1 MRIISSMY
9 IRRTTIKSR
18 KDGTQYYTYRLVE
31 SERTAKGVRQHTLL
45 NLGSAFSLPREQ
57 WSELATRIQEII
69 SGQEPLFEAPQEVE
83 DLAQNYAAQLIQAKK
98 KASEPTEPDYCQV
111 DVDSMELIRPRSI
124 SCEHVA
130 LEAFNALGLGEH
142 LKKLGFNGPQLAAAT
157 GSIIGRMC
165 RPASEQATLHWLQDI
180 SGLGELID
188 YDFGKMNLYKMYSAS
203 DQLLKNKDAIERH
216 LYLQEKKLFGFQE
229 TITLYDLTNTY
240 FEGQSKRNRFGK
252 LGHSKEKRS
261 DCPLVTLAL
270 VLDSSGFPRCS
281 KVFEGNISE
290 AGTLANIISTM
301 DAGRKSHDMFDAPKA
316 TIVMDAGIASEENI
330 KWINENE
337 YPYIVVS
344 RRRHREFAEE
354 ESVVVKQDKTG
365 TVKVQKVID
374 PESNEVLLY
383 CHSEKRE
390 AKERSIHDRFTSG
403 FEEAL
408 TYLASGL
415 HTPRRMKKYDKV
427 LEKIGRLKQRYS
439 RVSGQYQIDVVK
451 DEQTG
456 DATQLTWQRRIDQ
469 DTRKDLPGVYCL
481 RTSHKDLDEKTLW
494 HTYTMLTDLE
504 AVFRSLKSE
513 LGIRPVFHQVTER
526 VTGHLFIS
534 VLAYHLV
541 HSVRYRLKQ
550 SQINSS
556 WSQLRKQLEGQSRV
570 TVSMQCKDGQT
581 VHIRK
586 STRPEPRQQ
595 EIYKA
600 LEIGLY
606 PGPVIKKHF

>member
-1 MRIISSMY
+1 
-9 IRRTTIKSR
+9 
-18 KDGTQYYTYRLVE
+18 
-31 SERTAKGVRQHTLL
+31 
-45 NLGSAFSLPREQ
+45 
-57 WSELATRIQEII
+57 
-69 SGQEPLFEAPQEVE
+69 
-83 DLAQNYAAQLIQAKK
+83 
-98 KASEPTEPDYCQV
+98 
-111 DVDSMELIRPRSI
+111 ME
-124 SCEHVA
+124 
-130 LEAFNALGLGEH
+130 
-142 LKKLGFNGPQLAAAT
+142 
-157 GSIIGRMC
+157 
-165 RPASEQATLHWLQDI
+165 
-180 SGLGELID
+180 
-188 YDFGKMNLYKMYSAS
+188 
-203 DQLLKNKDAIERH
+203 
-216 LYLQEKKLFGFQE
+216 
-229 TITLYDLTNTY
+229 
-240 FEGQSKRNRFGK
+240 KR
-252 LGHSKEKRS
+252 GHSKEKRS

-270 VLDSSGFPRCS
+270 VLDSSGFPKCS

-301 DAGRKSHDMFDAPKA
+301 DAGRKSHNMFDAPKA

-330 KWINENE
+330 KWINEKE

-354 ESVVVKQDKTG
+354 ESVVVKQDKNG

-390 AKERSIHDRFTSG
+390 AKERAIHDRFTSG

-415 HTPRRMKKYDKV
+415 HIPRRMKKYHKV

-439 RVSGQYQIDVVK
+439 RVSGQYQINVVK
-451 DEQTG
+451 DEQT
-456 DATQLTWQRRIDQ
+456 DNATKLTWQRQINQ
-469 DTRKDLPGVYCL
+469 DTRNDLPGVYCL

-494 HTYTMLTDLE
+494 QTYTMLTDLE

-556 WSQLRKQLEGQSRV
+556 WSQLRNQLESQSRV

-606 PGPVIKKHF
+606 PGPVIKNIFKQK